1 MFKKNTL
8 TMSSLIEDIRDSL
21 YTHDKIDLVQ
31 KLYSLIAIDG
41 VASRE
46 ELLFLDKICESLNID
61 FQSIKDIKNKSLI
74 NIDIQIDEEDFSTL
88 DIDFNLPILMQIRQ
102 AENELHLWNSRLNTL
117 SEPISRANAQNY
129 IDKYSE
135 FIKSIR
141 GKES

>member
-1 MFKKNTL
+1 M
-8 TMSSLIEDIRDSL
+8 DIF
-21 YTHDKIDLVQ
+21 YIKI
-31 KLYSLIAIDG
+31 
-41 VASRE
+41 
-46 ELLFLDKICESLNID
+46 ID

-88 DIDFNLPILMQIRQ
+88 DIDFNLPILMQIQQ